1 MARPRKPSNLLAL
14 SGGYDNNPGRL
25 NAMRGDE
32 PIEQRALGDPPEHL
46 APPQRA
52 AWAELERIAP
62 PGVLTHADRAIV
74 ELAAVLLARFRRA
87 GELLPMPEIT
97 RLQSL
102 LAELGLTPAARSKV
116 RVVAS
121 KPAGRFGEIGK
132 RPQSP
137 TTTHK

>member
-1 MARPRKPSNLLAL
+1 MARPRKPTQLLAL
-14 SGGYDNNPGRL
+14 TGGYDNNPGRL
-25 NAMRGDE
+25 NAARGDE

-52 AWAELERIAP
+52 TWLELERIAP
-62 PGVLTHADRAIV
+62 AGVLTFADRPIV

-87 GELLPMPEIT
+87 GELMPIPEIT

-116 RVVAS
+116 RVAPT
-121 KPAGRFGEIGK
+121 KPAGRFNGIGK
-132 RPQSP
+132 RSGG
-137 TTTHK
+137 TER